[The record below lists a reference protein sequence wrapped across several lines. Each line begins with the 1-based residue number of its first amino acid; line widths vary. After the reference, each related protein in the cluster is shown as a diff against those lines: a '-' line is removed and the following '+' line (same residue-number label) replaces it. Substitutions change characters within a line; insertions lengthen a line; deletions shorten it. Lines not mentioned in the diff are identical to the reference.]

1 MGDRSGLDGLER
13 GAPIQ
18 LAPAQVD
25 ADGWGWR
32 HAGRRA
38 WAVSEVSLHLEP
50 GEKVLLLGPSG
61 SGKSTLLAGLAGLL
75 HGQESGESRGVLCV
89 DGLAPHTTRHRT
101 GLVLQDPESQIV
113 MSRAGD
119 DVAFGPENYGV
130 PTEQI
135 WPRVR
140 AALDTVG
147 FPYPLD
153 RPTAALSGGEKQRL
167 ALAGILANRP
177 GLLLLDEPTAN
188 LDPDGARLVRDAVAR
203 TVVATG
209 ATLVVVEHRVE
220 PWLALVDRV
229 VVLDAEGRLSADGT
243 PEEVFDGSSTARRAP
258 GVWSPEPGA
267 GPPTGHVRRPAGDAV
282 ITARALRLRYPRS
295 SVDAVDGVDLTL
307 PTGQAV
313 AVVGANGTGKSSL
326 ALMMAGL
333 LRPTSGLV
341 SAVDEPARPLHR
353 RPPRSLAR
361 VVGTVF
367 QNPEHQFLTRTVRSE
382 LLLAPT
388 LLGWTVSRA
397 SARVDELLE
406 RLGLTALAEANP
418 FTLSG
423 GQKRRLSVATAL
435 SASAPVLVLDEPTF
449 GQDAQTWLALAELL
463 ESARDAGSALLV
475 VSHDE
480 EFVRRVA
487 DRVHVMAA
495 GRLDPA
501 ATADL

>member
-1 MGDRSGLDGLER
+1 M
-13 GAPIQ
+13 
-18 LAPAQVD
+18 
-25 ADGWGWR
+25 
-32 HAGRRA
+32 
-38 WAVSEVSLHLEP
+38 SELSLRVEP
-50 GEKVLLLGPSG
+50 GERVLLLGPSG
-61 SGKSTLLAGLAGLL
+61 SGKSTLLGGLAGLL
-75 HGQESGESRGVLCV
+75 HGQQSGESRGALTV

-130 PTEQI
+130 PTAEI
-135 WPRVR
+135 WARVR

-167 ALAGILANRP
+167 ALAGILANAP

-188 LDPDGARLVRDAVAR
+188 LDPDGARLVRAAVDR
-203 TVVATG
+203 TVTGTG

-229 VVLDAEGRLSADGT
+229 VILGADGRLTADGT
-243 PEEVFDGSSTARRAP
+243 PDQVFGGSPGGQTAA
-258 GVWSPEPGA
+258 GVWSPGPRVGA
-267 GPPTGHVRRPAGDAV
+267 AGSRPAPSSRPTGAAV
-282 ITARALRLRYPRS
+282 LTGRELHLRYPRTTRE
-295 SVDAVDGVDLTL
+295 AVDGVDLVLTA
-307 PTGQAV
+307 GRAV
-313 AVVGANGTGKSSL
+313 AATGANGTGKSTL

-333 LRPTSGLV
+333 VAPTSGLV
-341 SAVDEPARPLHR
+341 SAADEPTRALHR
-353 RPPRSLAR
+353 RRPRSLAR

-367 QNPEHQFLTRTVRSE
+367 QNPEHQFLTRTVQEE
-382 LLLAPT
+382 LRLAPT
-388 LLGWTVSRA
+388 LLGWPPARA
-397 SARVDELLE
+397 SARVDELLD
-406 RLGLTALAEANP
+406 RLGLTALAPANP

-435 SASAPVLVLDEPTF
+435 SAAAPVLVLDEPTF
-449 GQDAQTWLALAELL
+449 GQDAQTWVALAELL
-463 ESARDAGSALLV
+463 ETARDAGSALFV

-480 EFVRRVA
+480 DFVRRVA
-487 DRVHVMAA
+487 DCVYVMTA

-501 ATADL
+501 A